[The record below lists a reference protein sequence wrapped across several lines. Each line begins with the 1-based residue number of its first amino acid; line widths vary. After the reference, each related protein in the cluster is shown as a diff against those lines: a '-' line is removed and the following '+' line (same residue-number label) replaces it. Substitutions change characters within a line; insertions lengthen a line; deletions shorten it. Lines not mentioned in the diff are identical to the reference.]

1 MSVQLKRWELGL
13 MLEFLNLQRLCAA
26 NVPFCWN
33 RDLQNELDAMKK
45 AIKVYVKLSPLT
57 STRTW

>member
-1 MSVQLKRWELGL
+1 
-13 MLEFLNLQRLCAA
+13 MLEFPGLQRLCAA

-45 AIKVYVKLSPLT
+45 AIKEHVKLSPLGINNDMVIWT
-57 STRTW
+57 DD